1 MVDYSGEVTL
11 PLFFTGAIMDR
22 AEQVEIINVEL
33 SQVMEKWASEGY
45 SPMAMAAVFTVM
57 GLQIYRT
64 CMNDEDFNNMMD
76 NISASRSM
84 IKSFDLEEAKLALKR
99 SLN

>member
-1 MVDYSGEVTL
+1 
-11 PLFFTGAIMDR
+11 MDR
-22 AEQVEIINVEL
+22 TEEVEIINVEL
-33 SQVMEKWASEGY
+33 TQVMEKWASDGY

-64 CMNDEDFNNMMD
+64 CMNDEDFNNMID

-84 IKSFDLEEAKLALKR
+84 VKGFDLTEAKLALKR
-99 SLN
+99 VLN

>member
-1 MVDYSGEVTL
+1 
-11 PLFFTGAIMDR
+11 MDR
-22 AEQVEIINVEL
+22 AEQVEIINTEL
-33 SQVMEKWASEGY
+33 THVMEKWAESGY

-76 NISASRSM
+76 NISASRNM
-84 IKSFDLEEAKLALKR
+84 IQSFDLEEAKLALKR

>member
-1 MVDYSGEVTL
+1 
-11 PLFFTGAIMDR
+11 MDR
-22 AEQVEIINVEL
+22 EEQVEIINTEL
-33 SQVMEKWASEGY
+33 THVMEKWASDGY

-76 NISASRSM
+76 NISASRNM
-84 IKSFDLEEAKLALKR
+84 IQIGRAHV
-99 SLN
+99 

>member
-1 MVDYSGEVTL
+1 
-11 PLFFTGAIMDR
+11 MDR

-33 SQVMEKWASEGY
+33 AQVMEKWAENGY

-64 CMNDEDFNNMMD
+64 TMNDEDFNNMMD
-76 NISASRSM
+76 NISASRDM
-84 IKSFDLEEAKLALKR
+84 IKRFDLEEAQLALKR
-99 SLN
+99 TLN

>member
-1 MVDYSGEVTL
+1 
-11 PLFFTGAIMDR
+11 MDR
-22 AEQVEIINVEL
+22 TEEVEIINVEL
-33 SQVMEKWASEGY
+33 AQVMEKWASDGY

-76 NISASRSM
+76 NISASRNM
-84 IKSFDLEEAKLALKR
+84 VKSFDLTEAKLALKR
-99 SLN
+99 MIN